1 MSSNKD
7 VVTTSASEQLT
18 GRVKW
23 FNNKAGY
30 GFITVTDG
38 PRSGSDIFVHH
49 STIQVEN
56 QQYKYL
62 VQGEYVD
69 FGITKTSSGDHEWQ
83 AVDVH
88 GIKGGKL
95 MCETRHEFKLA
106 RSVYKTTKDSSSPVV
121 EAETPR
127 MPKQQ
132 RVPRARGE
140 GPRSD
145 EKPRDGEKKSWSI
158 VDRKEKPKQA
168 RSKVQPKH
176 E

>member
-7 VVTTSASEQLT
+7 VVTPSASEQLT

-38 PRSGSDIFVHH
+38 SRSGSDIFVHH
-49 STIQVEN
+49 SSIQVEN

-83 AVDVH
+83 AVDVY

-106 RSVYKTTKDSSSPVV
+106 RSMYKTTKDSSPEV
-121 EAETPR
+121 EVETPR
-127 MPKQQ
+127 MPRQQ
-132 RVPRARGE
+132 RAPRARGE

-145 EKPRDGEKKSWSI
+145 ENTRDVEKKSWTI
-158 VDRKEKPKQA
+158 VDRNDKPKQT
-168 RSKVQPKH
+168 RSKKQ